1 MRTSRAILL
10 HGCLALGGAVLMH
23 GPARAAD
30 TLSVCI
36 DKASPTAAGDRKLAE
51 AVAGQ
56 LHATLSTHM
65 FDGSGDGDDGFDI
78 KDFRTLLASDC
89 EIVLGFPSEA
99 GNTSLPPDTAAT
111 APYGSTGFV
120 LVLADGMTARSLSDL
135 PDGTEV
141 AVTYGTAPNLF
152 LVSHANLKPD
162 LLSSDQETLKTLQS
176 GDVKAAMVW
185 HPTLAATPGTGHFSV
200 HPLTERHA
208 GWNLVAL
215 TRQDAP
221 VAARF
226 EGAIAA
232 LQTSGDLARLLSPYG
247 IDAPPEKH
255 AEIEAPSPII
265 LAAFSPQPGDA
276 PPALF
281 TASQAKQGAAK
292 FADNCAQCHG
302 DTLEGMAGPALKG
315 PNFASEKSAF
325 KVSDIFTILVN
336 NMPATQPGSLAHDD
350 YVQIMAFLLQQN
362 GYPAGN
368 SELTFDGATKSDV
381 PLVYKGK

>member
-1 MRTSRAILL
+1 MRTCRAILL
-10 HGCLALGGAVLMH
+10 RTCLAVSGVVLLHGA
-23 GPARAAD
+23 AQAAD
-30 TLSVCI
+30 ALSVCI
-36 DKASPTAAGDRKLAE
+36 DKTSPTAEGDRKLAE
-51 AVAGQ
+51 AVANQ
-56 LHATLSTHM
+56 LHATLATHM

-78 KDFRTLLASDC
+78 KDFRKLLAADC

-99 GNTSLPPDTAAT
+99 DNASLPPETAAT
-111 APYGSTGFV
+111 SPYGSTGFV
-120 LVLADGMTARSLSDL
+120 LVLADGMTAHTLSDL
-135 PDGTEV
+135 PEGTEV

-176 GDVKAAMVW
+176 GDVKAAMIW

-215 TRQDAP
+215 TKPDAP

-226 EGAIAA
+226 EGAITA
-232 LQTSGDLARLLSPYG
+232 LQTSGDLARLLAPYG
-247 IDAPPEKH
+247 IDAAPEKH
-255 AEIEAPSPII
+255 AAIEPPPRVI
-265 LAAFSPQPGDA
+265 LAAFSPQPSDA

-302 DTLEGMAGPALKG
+302 DNLEGMAGPALKG

-350 YVQIMAFLLQQN
+350 YVQIMAYLLQQN
-362 GYPAGN
+362 GYPAGS
-368 SELTFDGATKSDV
+368 SELTFDGAGKSMV
-381 PLVYKGK
+381 PLVYKGR